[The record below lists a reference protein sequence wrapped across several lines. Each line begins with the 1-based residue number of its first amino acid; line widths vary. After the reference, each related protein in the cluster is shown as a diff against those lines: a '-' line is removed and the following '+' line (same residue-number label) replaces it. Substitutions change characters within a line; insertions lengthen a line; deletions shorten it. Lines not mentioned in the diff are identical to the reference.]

1 MKKVF
6 DDHQLLQIGSGN
18 GLDLSLGAYSLLER
32 PTDAPEWQLKF
43 GVSYLFN
50 QRCALGLDILAGRA
64 NQFIPDDLMSDHYR
78 AHGFRR
84 AFASK
89 HSDTRR
95 NRGNG

>member
-6 DDHQLLQIGSGN
+6 DDHQLLQIGSGT
-18 GLDLSLGAYSLLER
+18 GLDLSLGAYSLRER

-64 NQFIPDDLMSDHYR
+64 NQLIPDDLYKATVRSPR
-78 AHGFRR
+78 PPKIIKHG
-84 AFASK
+84 
-89 HSDTRR
+89 D
-95 NRGNG
+95 